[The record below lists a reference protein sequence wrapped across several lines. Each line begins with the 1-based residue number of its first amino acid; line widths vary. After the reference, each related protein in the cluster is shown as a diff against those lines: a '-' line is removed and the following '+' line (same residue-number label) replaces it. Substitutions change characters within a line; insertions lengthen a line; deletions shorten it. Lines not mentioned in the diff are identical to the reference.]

1 MSPQTQASSRQ
12 VDGPLLKVTDL
23 RTAFR
28 TDRGLV
34 KSVDGVSF
42 TLDRGKSLGIVGE
55 SGSGKT
61 VLSRSITQIGNAA
74 PCLEV
79 IAHGV
84 AIWPTTPAGNCPGF
98 TLKEKT

>member
-1 MSPQTQASSRQ
+1 MSNAPVCRQ
-12 VDGPLLKVTDL
+12 CTHGRWRLSPRGQIAR
-23 RTAFR
+23 RT
-28 TDRGLV
+28 
-34 KSVDGVSF
+34 
-42 TLDRGKSLGIVGE
+42 
-55 SGSGKT
+55 SGT
-61 VLSRSITQIGNAA
+61 CAAQPVLSRSITRVGNAA